1 MHINQCMKYQCMKGC
16 ESVQEE
22 ESLMSL
28 FREISNRL
36 SLKMNKFYEP
46 YGLTA
51 VQFFIL
57 VELSLE
63 DHQTIS
69 TLAKKLNMS
78 TSNLSAILKRM
89 EKHEFVKRCRD
100 GKDQRIVHIEQTN
113 KAKQISEEMKKE
125 SCGAID
131 SMLPITQEEKAC
143 IRKGLELLNTIL
155 KECDEE

>member
-1 MHINQCMKYQCMKGC
+1 MKYQCMKGC

-125 SCGAID
+125 SCGEID
-131 SMLPITQEEKAC
+131 SMLPITQEENAC